1 MSLKAP
7 GLGAGGLASLA
18 NYESGSF
25 TATLT
30 GCTTSPTGTITYTK
44 YGNMV
49 TLAIPSI
56 SGTSN
61 TTAATLTGIPAAIA
75 PAQNQRLLAGI
86 TDNGT
91 IAAGVARIDAAGNTI
106 TMFPSAAG
114 GAFTSSG
121 TKGIAQNTLTYSLVG
136 G

>member
-1 MSLKAP
+1 MSVKSP
-7 GLGAGGLASLA
+7 GVGAGGLASLA
-18 NYESGSF
+18 NYSSGSF
-25 TATLT
+25 TASLT
-30 GCTTSPTGTITYTK
+30 GCTTVPTGTITYTI

-61 TTAATLTGIPAAIA
+61 TTAATLTGLPAALI

-91 IAAGVARIDAAGNTI
+91 IAAGIARIDNAGGTI

-114 GAFTSSG
+114 GAFTASG